1 MNANA
6 TVLVDK
12 ATFFRFIERQ
22 AEGRYEYDRGRI
34 VQHMNGGTFDHM
46 CVVQGFVSCI
56 GQRLARGEWVVTSQG
71 RGVETSE
78 TVRYPDIVVEAP
90 GAARKGLSTDKPA
103 ILIEV
108 LSPSTR
114 ELDLTVKPPEYM
126 SLASLAAY
134 IVASQDGPDCMVWL
148 RGADGRF
155 PDAPKRIE
163 GRDEAI
169 EIAALGLAIALAEV
183 YQGIG

>member
-6 TVLVDK
+6 IVKVDK

-34 VQHMNGGTFDHM
+34 VQHMNGGTLDHM
-46 CVVQGFVSCI
+46 RITQRFVSGI
-56 GQRLARGEWVVTSQG
+56 ERRLGLDVWVVTSQG

-78 TVRYPDIVVEAP
+78 TVRYPEVVLEALG
-90 GAARKGLSTDKPA
+90 GASKGLSTDCPV
-103 ILIEV
+103 LLVEV
-108 LSPSTR
+108 QSPSTK
-114 ELDLTVKPPEYM
+114 ELDLNVKPAEYM

-134 IVASQDGPDCMVWL
+134 IVASQDTPDCLLWL
-148 RGADGRF
+148 HDGDGRF
-155 PDAPKRIE
+155 PDAPLRIE
-163 GRDEAI
+163 GRNAVID
-169 EIAALGLAIALAEV
+169 IAALGLALPLAEI